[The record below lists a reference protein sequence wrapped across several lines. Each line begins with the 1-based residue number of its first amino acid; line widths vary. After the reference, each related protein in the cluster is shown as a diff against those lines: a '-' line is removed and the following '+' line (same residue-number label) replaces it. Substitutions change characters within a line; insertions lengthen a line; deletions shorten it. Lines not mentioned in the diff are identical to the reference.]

1 MADIKKR
8 VERGNKA
15 AALLGD
21 ETLLAAFDALEVL
34 YTSDWKNSKVD
45 EVEKRAQAYS
55 SLRSL
60 DDLKTQLRVF
70 VDNGKIAAKQLQRD
84 RDAL

>member
-8 VERGNKA
+8 VERGSKA

-21 ETLLAAFDALEVL
+21 ETLLAAFDALEAL

-84 RDAL
+84 RDAF

>member
-1 MADIKKR
+1 MADMKKR

>member
-1 MADIKKR
+1 M
-8 VERGNKA
+8 ERGNKA